1 MKRLKV
7 VNISPGLSGA
17 GLISDFLLNR
27 KDFTNPFNLEAEF
40 RLLHDPGGIHNLY
53 KGLYENFSNNNSSYF
68 FNEFEKYILNL
79 KNLSSKIKN
88 KKKYL
93 YNSFFFNEVKKYLKE
108 ISLISYYGLPEYFRI
123 GFDFNDKLKWRILRI
138 RKSSQEVKFCKMR
151 IPVEKEIFLKKTRIF
166 LNKVLFILSG
176 KKKINYVIDQGGN
189 FWDPINSTQ
198 YFDNR
203 KIVLVTRD
211 PRSIFSSMKT
221 RKSLAYPGHD
231 IKIFCEWYKN
241 VMKNYNKIKESNILI
256 KIKYEN
262 FILNHEKESTKL
274 IKFLNIKNLKKKKF
288 DISKSK
294 SNIFK
299 AKNYLTNKEL
309 KYIEKKL
316 KKYLQ
321 WPKKI
326 YI

>member
-189 FWDPINSTQ
+189 FWDPIQ
-198 YFDNR
+198 
-203 KIVLVTRD
+203 
-211 PRSIFSSMKT
+211 SILHS
-221 RKSLAYPGHD
+221 
-231 IKIFCEWYKN
+231 
-241 VMKNYNKIKESNILI
+241 ILI
-256 KIKYEN
+256 
-262 FILNHEKESTKL
+262 
-274 IKFLNIKNLKKKKF
+274 
-288 DISKSK
+288 
-294 SNIFK
+294 
-299 AKNYLTNKEL
+299 
-309 KYIEKKL
+309 IEKL
-316 KKYLQ
+316 FWLQ
-321 WPKKI
+321 ETQEVSSRA
-326 YI
+326 